1 MTVFCESVMHT
12 LSSSQHLHQCKSH
25 SHCLWGHKSYLPI
38 ETFGPLYSFSSITP
52 HPYNLE
58 IDLTLLHWPLQL
70 LTALRTITILC
81 AVRDLLL
88 SDAVFIGLPVSPWAS
103 ADPGL
108 KAASA
113 QDLPTRK
120 DRRGEERIKLKEF

>member
-1 MTVFCESVMHT
+1 MQEPFPLPLGPQVILASRDLWSFIQLLKYHT
-12 LSSSQHLHQCKSH
+12 
-25 SHCLWGHKSYLPI
+25 P
-38 ETFGPLYSFSSITP
+38 PLY
-52 HPYNLE
+52 LE
-58 IDLTLLHWPLQL
+58 TDLTLLRWPLQL
-70 LTALRTITILC
+70 LTALRTITVLC

-108 KAASA
+108 KTASA

-120 DRRGEERIKLKEF
+120 DRRGQERIKLKGF